1 MYNNSYISLCQ
12 QCGNQLT
19 PDSYCKFCNKS
30 FAPLTPSYD
39 NVINNIDWT
48 LVGISGAEVGTYR
61 LLNPQIKLGREV
73 DNDIC
78 IYDSN
83 CSRHH
88 ALIRKDP
95 AGIYIQ
101 DLNSSNG
108 TYVNDM
114 RISGTTYL
122 KTGDLIRIG
131 NTRFILESSFD
142 AAQSTLKLT
151 DFPTVNSAALAGN
164 LAPQINCSQ
173 PTDPSQNSFSP
184 PVINPLP
191 ANLPASNVLTP
202 SAVSPF
208 AVNQMPMYRPVN
220 QAISQ
225 VAYPQTPSPAYA
237 PVAPMATVQLPTLN
251 NPQKTVAFS
260 WLAVSGFALMMMG
273 LPFAIDMDM
282 MNGGFALIFIS
293 FFVMLMGIITSVIYF
308 VRAKTL
314 DKLLSGQELLAY
326 WTYNPQEWQR
336 YTEKEFE
343 ISKFEKVPLLILVS
357 VICLII
363 GGIFAIADPEAGLV
377 VFIVMLGLITLLS
390 GIVFVVPRLRHQHNQ
405 NSLGYAYIGTKGLYL
420 NGYFHNWNMLGASL
434 DSAAILMDEIPML
447 EINYS
452 FPTRTGR
459 QEETVRV
466 PIPQGQLAMA
476 ERIVYQIKSF

>member
-1 MYNNSYISLCQ
+1 MYSNSYTSLCQ
-12 QCGNQLT
+12 KCGNPLT
-19 PDSYCKFCNKS
+19 PDSYCNFCNKS
-30 FAPLTPSYD
+30 FALLKPNYD
-39 NVINNIDWT
+39 NANNNIDWT

-78 IYDSN
+78 IYDSK

-108 TYVNDM
+108 TYVND
-114 RISGTTYL
+114 IPITSPTYL

-164 LAPQINCSQ
+164 LAPQINYSQ
-173 PTDPSQNSFSP
+173 PTDSSQSSFLSP
-184 PVINPLP
+184 ANPIP

-208 AVNQMPMYRPVN
+208 AINQMPMYRPAN
-220 QAISQ
+220 QAVSQ
-225 VAYPQTPSPAYA
+225 LVYPQTPSPAYA
-237 PVAPMATVQLPTLN
+237 PVAPMTAPQLPALN

-357 VICLII
+357 VISLII

-377 VFIVMLGLITLLS
+377 VFLVMLGLIALLS
-390 GIVFVVPRLRHQHNQ
+390 GIVFLVPRLRHQHNQ
-405 NSLGYAYIGTKGLYL
+405 SSLGYAYIGTKGLYL

-434 DSAAILMDEIPML
+434 DSASILMDEIPML
-447 EINYS
+447 EIVYS

-466 PIPQGQLAMA
+466 PIPQGQMAMA
-476 ERIVYQIKSF
+476 ERIVRQIKSF

>member
-1 MYNNSYISLCQ
+1 MYNNSYICQ
-12 QCGNQLT
+12 KCGNQLT
-19 PDSYCKFCNKS
+19 PDSYCSFCNKS
-30 FAPLTPSYD
+30 FAPLTPSYND
-39 NVINNIDWT
+39 STNNTDWT
-48 LVGISGAEVGTYR
+48 LVAISGADVGANR
-61 LLNPQIKLGREV
+61 LLNQQTRLGREV

-95 AGIYIQ
+95 VGIYIQ

-114 RISGTTYL
+114 RITNPIYL

-131 NTRFILESSFD
+131 ETRFVLENTMD
-142 AAQSTLKLT
+142 AAQSTLKLI

-164 LAPQINCSQ
+164 LAPQINFSQ
-173 PTDPSQNSFSP
+173 PTDPSPNNSPQSFISP
-184 PVINPLP
+184 IVNNMPAPDLAPASINPF
-191 ANLPASNVLTP
+191 S
-202 SAVSPF
+202 
-208 AVNQMPMYRPVN
+208 VNQMPMYRP
-220 QAISQ
+220 QAIGQ
-225 VAYPQTPSPAYA
+225 VAYPQTPA
-237 PVAPMATVQLPTLN
+237 PVAAPQLPILN

-326 WTYNPQEWQR
+326 WIYNPQEWQR

-357 VICLII
+357 VISLII

-377 VFIVMLGLITLLS
+377 VFIVMLGLIALLS
-390 GIVFVVPRLRHQHNQ
+390 GIVFVVPRLRHKHNQ

-434 DSAAILMDEIPML
+434 DSVSIIMDEIPML
-447 EINYS
+447 EILYS

-459 QEETVRV
+459 QEETVRI
-466 PIPQGQLAMA
+466 PIPQGQMAMA
-476 ERIVYQIKSF
+476 ERIVRQIKNF